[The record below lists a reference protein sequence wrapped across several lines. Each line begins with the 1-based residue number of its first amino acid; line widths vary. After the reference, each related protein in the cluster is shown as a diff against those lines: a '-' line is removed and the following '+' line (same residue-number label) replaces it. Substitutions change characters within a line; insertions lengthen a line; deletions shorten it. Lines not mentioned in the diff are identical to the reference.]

1 MGKDLVHTRLDF
13 IFGLYL
19 IESEGVTVSASDE
32 ITENIKMAKRM
43 DEQQHDPTRKRLERP
58 RNQNK
63 IDCRAADFVFEL
75 TPSPPFPSNH
85 HDQKRTTVTYASSA
99 RFRTLSMLRSLMK
112 SIADNIMTKQESLFL
127 SRALQ
132 HCRQSSREQ
141 PSFLDLA
148 IFVLFCFWV

>member
-75 TPSPPFPSNH
+75 TPSPPLSLQPPRPEADDSDLRIFGEISNLV
-85 HDQKRTTVTYASSA
+85 DVEV
-99 RFRTLSMLRSLMK
+99 L
-112 SIADNIMTKQESLFL
+112 DEV
-127 SRALQ
+127 
-132 HCRQSSREQ
+132 HCG
-141 PSFLDLA
+141 
-148 IFVLFCFWV
+148 